1 MKSRLWILAALIAL
15 VASSSLPAQD
25 RPAGD
30 APKIKKV
37 VLYKHGIGYF
47 ERRGPITGNQTVTL
61 GFKASQ
67 MKDLLTSLFAV
78 DSRGKVEGIS
88 YDSKDPIEKQLENI
102 LIRIP
107 STNVLTELV
116 GQVKGAKVEVKFGS
130 ETVRGQV
137 VGIEPVSSKSEDG
150 TTTVY
155 KLVLLAEGGTLRQ
168 LNLLEL
174 ASLKFLDEPLQ
185 KDLER
190 ILDIHLKSKYAD
202 RKEVK
207 IAFAG
212 DGSREAVIGYT
223 IETPIWKTSYRILF
237 EGEKP
242 LMQGWAI
249 VDNPTDE
256 DWENVE
262 LTLVAGNPLSFVLDL
277 YTPYYPSRPHLGLES
292 FRADRDKAG
301 PGDAQGMAARRARYA
316 EEAEKKAK
324 DEAWRE
330 APAPPE
336 AAAPRPNLTEML
348 ARSLEPVVQGTPVGE
363 LFAYTAAAPVSV
375 PRGKAALIPIVGQR
389 VEGERVLSFNPL
401 TSSKAM
407 NAFYLKNSTALT
419 LEAGPVTFFETS
431 TSLGEGLLRR
441 ELKPGMREMIAYAIE
456 AGVSVEQ
463 VVKHDSKPIH
473 RATLA
478 NGILTVLYYQ
488 FRETEYKL
496 HNQGDKEMTLY
507 LDHPKR
513 APFALVDAKPE
524 EELPEAWRLKV
535 KLPAGKITSHTVR
548 ERTESS
554 SAVYIIQTTPDQIRA
569 YLNQPGLSAKAREF
583 LERVAKLKGEMSELQ
598 RVRNGLATEYSQLSQ
613 DEQRYRSNISVL
625 RDSAKERELR
635 ERYLQKLVE
644 IDDRLGELRTKTQE
658 SDAKL
663 RDLEAS
669 LSKMVSEF
677 KEE

>member
-1 MKSRLWILAALIAL
+1 MPMKLAIWLAAA
-15 VASSSLPAQD
+15 VAAAFAPSLSAQD
-25 RPAGD
+25 RA
-30 APKIKKV
+30 APDGPTKIRKV

-47 ERRGPITGNQTVTL
+47 ERRGTIAGNQVVTL

-107 STNVLTELV
+107 QSNVLTELIGQLKGVRIEARV
-116 GQVKGAKVEVKFGS
+116 GT
-130 ETVRGQV
+130 ETVRGQII
-137 VGIEPVSSKSEDG
+137 GIEPVAQTSDSG
-150 TTTVY
+150 TSTTY
-155 KLVLLAEGGTLRQ
+155 KLVVFADSQIRQ

-174 ASLKFLDEPLQ
+174 ASLKILDEPLQ

-212 DGSREAVIGYT
+212 EGSREAIVGYT

-237 EGEKP
+237 EGDKP

-277 YTPYYPSRPHLGLES
+277 YTPYYPARPHIGLET
-292 FRADRDKAG
+292 FRADRDRSGFAS
-301 PGDAQGMAARRARYA
+301 
-316 EEAEKKAK
+316 
-324 DEAWRE
+324 
-330 APAPPE
+330 PPP
-336 AAAPRPNLTEML
+336 AAAPGEPRGRREMDAERKALAKDKADESAQAGRLNLSELL

-389 VEGERVLSFNPL
+389 VDGERALSFNPR
-401 TSSKAM
+401 SSSRVM
-407 NAFYLKNSTALT
+407 NSFYFKNSTSLT
-419 LEAGPVTFFETS
+419 LEAGPVTFFEAS

-441 ELKPGMREMIAYAIE
+441 ELKPSMREMIAYAIE
-456 AGVSVEQ
+456 SGVTVEQ
-463 VVKHDSKPIH
+463 VVKHDSRPIH

-478 NGILTVLYYQ
+478 NGVLTVLYYQ
-488 FRETEYKL
+488 FRETEYKI
-496 HNQGDKEMTLY
+496 HNQTDKEATLY
-507 LDHPKR
+507 LDHPKQP
-513 APFALVDAKPE
+513 PFALVDQKAD
-524 EELPEAWRLKV
+524 EELPDAWRLKI
-535 KLPAGKITSHTVR
+535 KLPAGKIASHVAR
-548 ERTESS
+548 ERTEAS
-554 SAVYIIQTTPDQIRA
+554 SAVFILQTTPDQIRA
-569 YLNQPGLSAKAREF
+569 YLSQPGISAKAREF
-583 LERVAKLKGEMSELQ
+583 LERVAKLKGEIADMQRSRQGLQ
-598 RVRNGLATEYSQLSQ
+598 AEHSQATQ
-613 DEQRYRSNISVL
+613 DEARYRANISAL
-625 RDSAKERELR
+625 GATPKERELR
-635 ERYLQKLVE
+635 ERYLERMAQL
-644 IDDRLGELRTKTQE
+644 DDRLGELRATIQDT
-658 SDAKL
+658 DAKL
-663 RDLEAS
+663 REREAS
-669 LSKMVSEF
+669 LAKLVAEF
-677 KEE
+677 AE